1 MENLNIIYFLETTT
15 ICGGVKVVF
24 EQARELISRNINTKV
39 ASFFPYPYWI
49 YFKVPFI
56 QISSLEELCNRN
68 KNVLFI
74 LTYFIQITFKICL

>member
-39 ASFFPYPYWI
+39 ASFFPYPYWHRTLRNATNI
-49 YFKVPFI
+49 LL
-56 QISSLEELCNRN
+56 QI
-68 KNVLFI
+68 K
-74 LTYFIQITFKICL
+74 